1 MVVLIAEKSSD
12 VSGQQ
17 VGWKIQSK
25 NSKIEREE
33 RQKREGVRETLS
45 GVRHTTTHFSFNMS
59 SDDKLAAALDLL
71 KRLPP
76 SKTYTYL
83 EVGCF
88 LHPFL

>member
-33 RQKREGVRETLS
+33 RQKREGVRETF
-45 GVRHTTTHFSFNMS
+45 R
-59 SDDKLAAALDLL
+59 
-71 KRLPP
+71 RP
-76 SKTYTYL
+76 SHYDTL
-83 EVGCF
+83 FIHHEQRR
-88 LHPFL
+88 